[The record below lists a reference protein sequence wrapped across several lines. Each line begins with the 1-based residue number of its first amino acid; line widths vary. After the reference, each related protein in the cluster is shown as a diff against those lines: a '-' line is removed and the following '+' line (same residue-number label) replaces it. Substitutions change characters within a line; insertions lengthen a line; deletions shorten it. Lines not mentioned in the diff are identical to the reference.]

1 MQMPRKFIA
10 GFMAIIMAFSPVFSP
25 VNIAY
30 AADGGASENVPT
42 PQVKN
47 AAEVADVANAD
58 ISVEEDAAAENTGN
72 EANGLADAGNTG
84 DSIDGGIVV
93 APSATDVPSDSR
105 VPQSFQYLYIA
116 YPQIATGNEQ
126 TIAFATV
133 NDSDVIESAV
143 LEYESTA
150 GATLSVQ
157 ATAMSGNSA
166 AFVFGSALGEAGYA
180 LAKITYRLQGGDV
193 EYVVD
198 LLQYGYCFDVDANV
212 SMTDESDVS
221 TGVYYADGNGN
232 AQQASTIE
240 EALAAAGAGSAAT
253 ADSGT
258 LMGVRTIALDAGH
271 GGVDPGAQGNG
282 KSEADLTWKIVSAC
296 KARLEAYGFNVILAR
311 EQYGNYGSN
320 DFLYRVQRCI
330 DQGAQAFVSFHIN
343 SGSSSAHGAEV
354 YAPTADGTNYTEAS
368 VELAQKVMNNL
379 SAMGLTYRGVIQM
392 EVGDEFA
399 VIRCAREAGIP
410 GILIEHGFIS
420 NWGDVNN
427 YFSDDGCRRLGE
439 ADADAIIAQ
448 FPKSSWLSASTSA
461 NCSNG
466 TLSLTSD
473 FTNGSPSN
481 VAYMVCD
488 SSGSSSWIQAYPNKQ
503 GAWGVDL
510 NQLNSGVYYIE
521 TWAAIDG
528 STDCL
533 VSGNYGVNN
542 CKLELSKSADAIQ
555 ISSREWSSAPK
566 NVAFQVIDSDGNASW
581 VQAAKEGSNWDG
593 SIKLSSL
600 GNEFDS
606 VEVIVWCELD
616 GAPSFSA
623 TSSSIAI
630 PRPEVELSLSADS
643 GSISASASGFSS
655 QPSNAALQVTSPS
668 GACRWYQAFRQA
680 DGTWAAE
687 VPAAADFGEFGAYAA
702 TLWATYH
709 GSSFALVKKIMLLDD
724 GNYRIMGKTNYDKGN
739 FVDCFNKISS
749 YPSDV
754 YSAYGAATIDEF
766 CSILID
772 EALTEGVKPEV
783 VFAQAML
790 ETNWLRFGGD
800 VAVGQCNFAGLG
812 ATGNGNP
819 GNSFNCYGK
828 DSVRI
833 GLRAQIQHL
842 KAYASEDA
850 LVNQC
855 VDSRFVYIS
864 RGCAPT
870 IKDLS
875 GKWAADTNYGS
886 KILSIIRRVGQ

>member
-1 MQMPRKFIA
+1 MRMPRNFIA
-10 GFMAIIMAFSPVFSP
+10 SFMTIIMAFSPVFSP

-47 AAEVADVANAD
+47 TTEVADVANVD
-58 ISVEEDAAAENTGN
+58 ISAGEYAAAENTGN

-84 DSIDGGIVV
+84 DSIDGGITV
-93 APSATDVPSDSR
+93 APSATDVSSDSR

-116 YPQIATGNEQ
+116 YPQIATGNDQ

-166 AFVFGSALGEAGYA
+166 AFVFGSALGEAGYD
-180 LAKITYRLQGGDV
+180 LAKITYRLQGSDV

-198 LLQYGYCFDVDANV
+198 LLQYGYCFDVDANA

-354 YAPTADGTNYTEAS
+354 YAPTADGANYTEAS

-448 FPKSSWLSASTSA
+448 FPKSSWFDYSLVFDADYYLEHNEDVAAWAKDDKQKALRHFVDYGMSEGRRGSEAFDVQSYYNEYPDLRRAYGTDLKALYEHYMEYGASEGRHAVGCRELAGAATSL
-461 NCSNG
+461 NG
-466 TLSLTSD
+466 VDYSPVYDPAYYLAGNADVERAYTEVSGAGVVMLDDAGVLRHFVDYGMSEGRRGSEAFDVQSYKSRYSD
-473 FTNGSPSN
+473 LR
-481 VAYMVCD
+481 VAYGNNFKAYYLHYINYGQKEGRD
-488 SSGSSSWIQAYPNKQ
+488 GSS
-503 GAWGVDL
+503 
-510 NQLNSGVYYIE
+510 
-521 TWAAIDG
+521 IDG
-528 STDCL
+528 YEGLIMAAPLTTYEDAAKYYSMIVGEKTYPSSVYEAKGAATITDFCRIAYEEAEEEG
-533 VSGNYGVNN
+533 VSPEVLFG
-542 CKLELSKSADAIQ
+542 Q
-555 ISSREWSSAPK
+555 IMKETGWLRFGGA
-566 NVAFQVIDSDGNASW
+566 
-581 VQAAKEGSNWDG
+581 VQAEQCNFGGLGS
-593 SIKLSSL
+593 
-600 GNEFDS
+600 
-606 VEVIVWCELD
+606 V
-616 GAPSFSA
+616 
-623 TSSSIAI
+623 
-630 PRPEVELSLSADS
+630 
-643 GSISASASGFSS
+643 SASASGCSF
-655 QPSNAALQVTSPS
+655 PSVQIGLRAQV
-668 GACRWYQAFRQA
+668 QHLK
-680 DGTWAAE
+680 
-687 VPAAADFGEFGAYAA
+687 AY
-702 TLWATYH
+702 
-709 GSSFALVKKIMLLDD
+709 GSNEPLKNECVDPRFALVKK
-724 GNYRIMGKTNYDKGN
+724 GSASKT
-739 FVDCFNKISS
+739 
-749 YPSDV
+749 
-754 YSAYGAATIDEF
+754 T
-766 CSILID
+766 
-772 EALTEGVKPEV
+772 
-783 VFAQAML
+783 
-790 ETNWLRFGGD
+790 
-800 VAVGQCNFAGLG
+800 
-812 ATGNGNP
+812 
-819 GNSFNCYGK
+819 
-828 DSVRI
+828 
-833 GLRAQIQHL
+833 
-842 KAYASEDA
+842 
-850 LVNQC
+850 
-855 VDSRFVYIS
+855 
-864 RGCAPT
+864 
-870 IKDLS
+870 DLN
-875 GKWAADTNYGS
+875 GKWAVPGEGYGE
-886 KILSIIRRVGQ
+886 SIDRIASALIDIKRP